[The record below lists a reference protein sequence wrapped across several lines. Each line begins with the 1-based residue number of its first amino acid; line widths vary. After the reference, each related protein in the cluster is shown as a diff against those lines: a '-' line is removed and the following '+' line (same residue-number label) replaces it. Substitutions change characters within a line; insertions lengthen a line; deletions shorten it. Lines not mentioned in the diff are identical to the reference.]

1 MTESS
6 NALARGAARLLRSRR
21 LMRAPIWLYRAHL
34 GFVLGSRF
42 LMLEHIGRKSG
53 STRQVVLEV
62 FGHPEPDTYIVVSG
76 LGTRSQWFRNLQADP
91 RVRVSV
97 GSRYRVTGT
106 ARMLTQQEADE
117 ALRSYA
123 QRHPAAWRKF
133 KPTLEE
139 TLGAPITDHDTPL
152 PMVALRL
159 GTASADR

>member
-1 MTESS
+1 MTEPS
-6 NALARGAARLLRSRR
+6 NALTRGAARILRSRR

-53 STRQVVLEV
+53 ATRQVVLEV
-62 FGHPEPDTYIVVSG
+62 FGHPDPDTYIVVSG
-76 LGTRSQWFRNLQADP
+76 LGTRSQWFRNVQADS

-97 GSRYRVTGT
+97 GGHHRVTGK
-106 ARMLTQQEADE
+106 ARLLTQEETDE

-123 QRHPAAWRKF
+123 ERHPGAWRKF

-139 TLGAPITDHDTPL
+139 TLGSPITDHDTPL
-152 PMVALRL
+152 PMVALHL
-159 GTASADR
+159 NDAGVDR